1 MSSPAIGQPPIPPTP
16 SDANVSG
23 KTVIVTGGNSGL
35 GYEAARQFLT
45 LGASRMIL
53 ACRSVQR
60 GQEAASALRAHPT
73 VKETNPNA
81 VTEAFELDL
90 EDYQSGLSF
99 SDRVKAEVKELD
111 ILLNNGGQVV
121 TGYEKSKSGHERS
134 MQVNCYTHLLISL
147 ELFPLLRSTAAA
159 RGTPSRITFTGSAT
173 QIMQN
178 TMSKQP
184 ISPDSTVLGHF
195 DDEANFNKLYRYA
208 DSKTVVNAYVRRL
221 AALAPSEVMVNNA
234 CPGLVQT
241 GIDKNLPF
249 YLKLPMGLLR
259 KSTGRTVEEGA
270 RTLIFATVVAGPETN
285 GKFLQHNQ
293 IDPGAEFLNT
303 AEGEEF
309 ISKLWEESIQD
320 VAAID
325 PTLGC
330 YA

>member
-1 MSSPAIGQPPIPPTP
+1 MSSPAIGQPSIPPTP

-23 KTVIVTGGNSGL
+23 KTVIVTGG
-35 GYEAARQFLT
+35 
-45 LGASRMIL
+45 ASRMIL
-53 ACRSVQR
+53 ACRSIEK

-81 VTEAFELDL
+81 VIEAFELDL
-90 EDYQSGLSF
+90 DDYQSGLCF

-121 TGYEKSKSGHERS
+121 MGYEKSKSGHERS
-134 MQVNCYTHLLISL
+134 MQ
-147 ELFPLLRSTAAA
+147 
-159 RGTPSRITFTGSAT
+159 GSAT

-178 TMSKQP
+178 TLSKQHL
-184 ISPDSTVLGHF
+184 SSESTVLGHF

-208 DSKTVVNAYVRRL
+208 DSKTIVNAYVRRL
-221 AALAPSEVMVNNA
+221 AALAPSEVVVNNA

-270 RTLIFATVVAGPETN
+270 RTLIYAAVVAGTETN

-293 IDPGAEFLNT
+293 VDPGAEFLNT
-303 AEGEEF
+303 AEGEGF
-309 ISKLWEESIQD
+309 ISKLWKESVQD
-320 VAAID
+320 VAATD
-325 PTLGC
+325 PALGS